1 MIKRNY
7 EETLNEL
14 LERMTIKEEFKQF
27 ENYAN
32 QIRKEDDFDD
42 HDDDYY
48 R

>member
-1 MIKRNY
+1 MMKKNY

-14 LERMTIKEEFKQF
+14 LERMTIKEEFKHF
-27 ENYAN
+27 EDYAN